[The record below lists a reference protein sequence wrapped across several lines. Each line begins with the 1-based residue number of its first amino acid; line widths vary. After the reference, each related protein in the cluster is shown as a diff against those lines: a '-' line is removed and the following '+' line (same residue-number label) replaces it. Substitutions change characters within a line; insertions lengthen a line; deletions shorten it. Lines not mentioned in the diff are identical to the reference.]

1 VLHSWKLRVIGHIKW
16 LLIPACVHL
25 LARIIVPIIPRYL
38 ERLLISISTTVVQF
52 TSPILVIIKILAVPS
67 WQYRLLLLHHLIEIA
82 IAIAKVV
89 IISTVTLSVSVDLSV
104 LTLSVTVVVIVATV
118 TCVVVICERLL
129 VRHLFYLNSLS

>member
-1 VLHSWKLRVIGHIKW
+1 
-16 LLIPACVHL
+16 LIPACVHL

-38 ERLLISISTTVVQF
+38 ERFLISSSTTVVQF
-52 TSPILVIIKILAVPS
+52 TSPVLVIGIVKILAVPS
-67 WQYRLLLLHHLIEIA
+67 WQYRLLLLLHLIEIA

-89 IISTVTLSVSVDLSV
+89 IISTVALSV

>member
-1 VLHSWKLRVIGHIKW
+1 
-16 LLIPACVHL
+16 LITACVHL
-25 LARIIVPIIPRYL
+25 LARIIVPIISRYL
-38 ERLLISISTTVVQF
+38 EWLLISISTTVVQF

-67 WQYRLLLLHHLIEIA
+67 RQYWLLLLHLIEIA
-82 IAIAKVV
+82 IAIAEVV
-89 IISTVTLSVSVDLSV
+89 IISTVTLSVTVALII